1 MADFKSPFSNT
12 PGVEYKGQVYSVRGA
27 RLAALHELFGGS
39 ASVGPT
45 QPTLSDLVD
54 KAEQVAMILGWQP
67 DGATSKP
74 RKPRAKN
81 VDWESAFAETHSV
94 KTLAEK
100 HDITERAVRK
110 AAKRLN
116 ITTLV

>member
-1 MADFKSPFSNT
+1 MADFKIPFSNT

-67 DGATSKP
+67 DGALPNLGNRAPRMWIGNRRS
-74 RKPRAKN
+74 RKPTA
-81 VDWESAFAETHSV
+81 
-94 KTLAEK
+94 
-100 HDITERAVRK
+100 
-110 AAKRLN
+110 
-116 ITTLV
+116 